1 MAFVVFCCPRRATFG
16 WEAKVTGAKQ
26 SAAPDTGMGP
36 DVRAGC
42 GVGERQ
48 LKVVKKKVI
57 GQMTM
62 VRLDD

>member
-1 MAFVVFCCPRRATFG
+1 
-16 WEAKVTGAKQ
+16 
-26 SAAPDTGMGP
+26 MGP

-62 VRLDD
+62 ERLDD